1 MKKIILF
8 VLILT
13 QISCSRYA
21 LMTKDKYDI
30 IYRDNNLSKV
40 KAKFENAIDIEM
52 VTPDTIVSIV
62 DDKGKVTFDNITRSV
77 SSIPSES
84 KVKIVEYDDR
94 NFKIEFIEYKLT
106 LLMVN
111 IKDDFYI
118 KCNKDGVIEG
128 TQFKIKDNNPK
139 LLFKLKNKNS
149 SQTINLKKN

>member
-8 VLILT
+8 LLILT
-13 QISCSRYA
+13 QISCSRYT

-77 SSIPSES
+77 NSIPSES

-106 LLMVN
+106 FFMVN

>member
-13 QISCSRYA
+13 QISCSRYT

-40 KAKFENAIDIEM
+40 KSKFENAIDIEM

-77 SSIPSES
+77 NSIPSES

-106 LLMVN
+106 FFMVN